1 MKKKTILGLIAV
13 MVTVFTINL
22 AKADTEDAGGGS
34 SGYNCDS
41 SKNICYQI
49 KKDGVVI
56 GSKKGTIHV

>member
-1 MKKKTILGLIAV
+1 MKSILGLIAV
-13 MVTVFTINL
+13 MVTAFTINQ
-22 AKADTEDAGGGS
+22 AKADTEDAGGG

-56 GSKKGTIHV
+56 ASKKGTLHV